1 MSKTEKILA
10 VGTVIAGILGLIWAM
25 KELNKMKKTSGAAS
39 FSLKAVNLPAGAV
52 GWDCSFKDPITGTWY
67 APTNGWVVG
76 DPIPVGDMIYFEP
89 TASALFSIPVTT
101 GLLSIRAPGGSGNQD
116 NSSITLPPVLASY
129 NVTISVVDG
138 GSYVFDFNTGNME

>member
-1 MSKTEKILA
+1 M
-10 VGTVIAGILGLIWAM
+10 
-25 KELNKMKKTSGAAS
+25 
-39 FSLKAVNLPAGAV
+39 
-52 GWDCSFKDPITGTWY
+52 KDPITVTWY
-67 APTNGWVVG
+67 SPTNGWVVG
-76 DPIPVGDMIYFEP
+76 DPIPVGDIIYFEP